1 MTAENTEPQLIKQKS
16 MELKVSLRTS
26 SITSNPHCHILVIHD

>member
-16 MELKVSLRTS
+16 LELKVSLRIS
-26 SITSNPHCHILVIHD
+26 SITPNPRYRILIIHD